1 MTGGAMA
8 ETNATRQ
15 ALDDDQALRKRLL
28 MRVAVA
34 STVMAGL
41 LGGLMVFDAFFVKPE
56 REPPT
61 RIATAP
67 TPIQEPKP
75 TEAPAEEKL
84 APAEAQTEPEK
95 TAESSTPVEV
105 AAEPER
111 SAAPTGSLPPAKAE
125 RRLTVPARAQA
136 AMMRPTESAVTARP
150 APETEV
156 ARVVPPAVAKETT
169 PMRPIAQ
176 AIEASRR
183 FLVQIGVFNSVANA
197 EELRAKLELAGIP
210 TQIEARVQVGP
221 FATRKEAEQARDKLK
236 DLGIEPGL
244 VMTARK

>member
-1 MTGGAMA
+1 MAGA
-8 ETNATRQ
+8 
-15 ALDDDQALRKRLL
+15 
-28 MRVAVA
+28 
-34 STVMAGL
+34 VMAGL
-41 LGGLMVFDAFFVKPE
+41 LGGLMAFDAFFVKAE
-56 REPPT
+56 REAPA

-67 TPIQEPKP
+67 IAIQEPKAVEP
-75 TEAPAEEKL
+75 PAEEKL
-84 APAEAQTEPEK
+84 TPAETPTEPEQ
-95 TAESSTPVEV
+95 TAGSSQPAEV

-111 SAAPTGSLPPAKAE
+111 SEAPSRTRTPTKGE
-125 RRLTVPARAQA
+125 RPLTVPARAQA
-136 AMMRPTESAVTARP
+136 ALMRPSEP
-150 APETEV
+150 AMLAKPTPEKEV
-156 ARVVPPAVAKETT
+156 ARVLPPPAARETT
-169 PMRPIAQ
+169 PTRPIAQ

-221 FATRKEAEQARDKLK
+221 FATRQEAEQARDRLK